1 MVFYH
6 SVGLYIYQVM
16 VIAAQD
22 VADLRKKTG
31 SGMMDCKQAL
41 VEAGGDFE
49 KAVDILRKK
58 GRKVSMERSAR
69 TAGEGAVFSYV
80 SEDHTSAWVLSLN
93 SETDF
98 VARNSQFLELGNRIL
113 EVGVK
118 NQVRDLDTLKKLK
131 LGDYSVEEALVHFMG
146 TIGEKIAISDYAVLT
161 GDVVVVYS
169 HTGNTLAVLVALQG
183 DRSAQAIEAGR
194 DVAMQIAAMSPL
206 AVSQDRI
213 DQAIIDREL
222 SVIQEQVAL
231 AGHEGHKAEMIAQG
245 KLKKFLQENTLLDQ
259 CFVKDNKLTIRQYL
273 QSVSPSL
280 EVMDFKRICV
290 GG

>member
-1 MVFYH
+1 
-6 SVGLYIYQVM
+6 M

-22 VADLRKKTG
+22 VADLRRRTG

-58 GRKVSMERSAR
+58 GQKVSVERSAR
-69 TAGEGAVFSYV
+69 TASEGAVFSRV
-80 SEDHTSAWVLSLN
+80 SEDCTSAWALSLN

-118 NQVRDLDTLKKLK
+118 NQAKDLDSLKMLK

-161 GDVVVVYS
+161 GDTVVVYN

-183 DRSAQAIEAGR
+183 DKSARAMEAGR

-213 DQAIIDREL
+213 DQAVIDREL
-222 SVIQEQVAL
+222 SVIKEQVAL
-231 AGHEGHKAEMIAQG
+231 AGHVGQKAEMVAQG

-259 CFVKDNKLTIRQYL
+259 LFVKDNKLTIRQYL
-273 QSVSPSL
+273 QSVNPSL
-280 EVMDFKRICV
+280 EVMDFRRIHI